1 MRKDS
6 PSQFGNA
13 PTISSSIC
21 CSFLVSLVSLNL
33 VKSNF
38 SFSIDEDL
46 EFDDPTLI
54 SCVSV
59 VAAVLGADDLG

>member
-6 PSQFGNA
+6 LFGNA

-21 CSFLVSLVSLNL
+21 FSFLVYLVSSNL

-38 SFSIDEDL
+38 SFGIDEDL

-59 VAAVLGADDLG
+59 VAAVLGADDLD